1 MNINHSI
8 LVTVITTAA
17 FLGGFYYT
25 TQHRLDTLESEVAA
39 LSKQVKRVAKK
50 NTRSAKNNRK

>member
-1 MNINHSI
+1 MNISHSI

-39 LSKQVKRVAKK
+39 LSKQVKRVTKK
-50 NTRSAKNNRK
+50 NARPVKNNRK

>member
-1 MNINHSI
+1 MNISHSI

-25 TQHRLDTLESEVAA
+25 TQHRLDTLESEVAG
-39 LSKQVKRVAKK
+39 LSKQVKRVTKK
-50 NTRSAKNNRK
+50 NARPVKNNRK

>member
-1 MNINHSI
+1 MNISHSI

-25 TQHRLDTLESEVAA
+25 TQHRLDTLESEVAG
-39 LSKQVKRVAKK
+39 LSKQVKRIAKK
-50 NTRSAKNNRK
+50 NPRPVKNNRK

>member
-1 MNINHSI
+1 MNISHSI

-25 TQHRLDTLESEVAA
+25 TQHRFDTLESEVAG
-39 LSKQVKRVAKK
+39 LSKQVKRVTKK
-50 NTRSAKNNRK
+50 NARPVKNNRK